1 MNQEL
6 GNSHLHA
13 DDSINSCLIALK
25 EIILSQDDNVTCA
38 KKYGMPFFSYK
49 GKMFCYLWVHKK
61 YKHPY
66 IGIVEGN
73 QFEHPDLII
82 EKRLRMKVML
92 FDPNKDLPLDS
103 IEPILRKAID
113 ICRSTLSDKQQKKM

>member
-66 IGIVEGN
+66 IGVVEGN

-113 ICRSTLSDKQQKKM
+113 I